1 MQEILHPDISGFR
14 MTILTSFLQSKF
26 SYDILVVALLKDV
39 RKSRNVK
46 MRQGKRRFWSE
57 SGFSLIELLVVIS
70 IITLLIGFLATG
82 IQGVKRHATNLRQ
95 KSNFH
100 AIEVGLE
107 LFEKDYDD
115 YPPSKTLETLSDG
128 TAGPQVCGAQHLA
141 EALVGRDMRG
151 FDPKTNWYAPDED
164 DTIYASQEGKGSTPE
179 DEAASRTRRW
189 KLFIELK
196 KMGAFVMHDLYG
208 DTYSEPVY
216 SSEDPCS
223 PDSFRAPV
231 ITDIFRQKKVKVLYK
246 DQPEWA
252 GSPILY
258 YKANSASRLFK
269 KVPASGD
276 DFKKWIY
283 NYEDNRGIIELGTIK
298 DPAVEH
304 HFSEAYTYTY
314 TEDGQ
319 PRTGTGVHL
328 FYKTITNPKVSYD
341 KPFNAATFILI
352 SAGRDG
358 IYGTSDDITNFD
370 Y

>member
-1 MQEILHPDISGFR
+1 MAQLTKRIL
-14 MTILTSFLQSKF
+14 K
-26 SYDILVVALLKDV
+26 
-39 RKSRNVK
+39 
-46 MRQGKRRFWSE
+46 E

-95 KSNFH
+95 KANFH

-115 YPPSKTLETLSDG
+115 YPPSRVLPDATTTTE
-128 TAGPQVCGAQHLA
+128 PVVCGAQHLA
-141 EALVGRDMRG
+141 EALVGRDLRG
-151 FDPKTNWYAPDED
+151 FDPESNWYAPAEDE
-164 DTIYASQEGKGSTPE
+164 TIYASKNKESDDE
-179 DEAASRTRRW
+179 DVAASRARRW

-223 PDSFRAPV
+223 PDDFRAPV

-252 GSPILY
+252 GTPILY

-304 HFSEAYTYTY
+304 DFSEAYTYTY

>member
-100 AIEVGLE
+100 A
-107 LFEKDYDD
+107 
-115 YPPSKTLETLSDG
+115 
-128 TAGPQVCGAQHLA
+128 
-141 EALVGRDMRG
+141 
-151 FDPKTNWYAPDED
+151 
-164 DTIYASQEGKGSTPE
+164 
-179 DEAASRTRRW
+179 
-189 KLFIELK
+189 
-196 KMGAFVMHDLYG
+196 
-208 DTYSEPVY
+208 VY

>member
-1 MQEILHPDISGFR
+1 VD
-14 MTILTSFLQSKF
+14 
-26 SYDILVVALLKDV
+26 LLKEF

-46 MRQGKRRFWSE
+46 MGQGKRRFLSG
-57 SGFSLIELLVVIS
+57 SGFTLIELLVVIS
-70 IITLLIGFLATG
+70 IIMMLIGLLATG

-107 LFEKDYDD
+107 LFQKDYDD
-115 YPPSKTLETLSDG
+115 YPPSEMIDEKSDG
-128 TAGPQVCGAQHLA
+128 SPGPKVCGAQHLA
-141 EALVGRDMRG
+141 EALVGRDTRG
-151 FDPKTNWYAPDED
+151 FDPKTNWYAPDENES
-164 DTIYASQEGKGSTPE
+164 IYANVTAKGSTQQ

-196 KMGAFVMHDLYG
+196 EMGAFVMHDLYENYNG
-208 DTYSEPVY
+208 DVY
-216 SSEDPCS
+216 STKDPCS

-231 ITDIFRQKKVKVLYK
+231 LTDIFRQKEIKVPYK
-246 DQPEWA
+246 DHAEWV

-258 YKANSASRLFK
+258 YKANSSSRLFK
-269 KVPASGD
+269 KVPGKNAPAQSD
-276 DFKKWIY
+276 DFTNWIY

-298 DPAVEH
+298 DPAVKH
-304 HFSEAYTYTY
+304 HFDEEYTY
-314 TEDGQ
+314 TEDG
-319 PRTGTGVHL
+319 RNRNGVHL

-358 IYGTSDDITNFD
+358 IYGTRDDITNFD

>member
-1 MQEILHPDISGFR
+1 MVL
-14 MTILTSFLQSKF
+14 SFELRSVF
-26 SYDILVVALLKDV
+26 CLRVGLVKKL

-46 MRQGKRRFWSE
+46 MAQLTKRILKE

-95 KSNFH
+95 KANFH

-115 YPPSKTLETLSDG
+115 YPPSRVLPDATTTTE
-128 TAGPQVCGAQHLA
+128 PVVCGAQHLA
-141 EALVGRDMRG
+141 EALVGRDLRG
-151 FDPKTNWYAPDED
+151 FDPESNWYAPAEDE
-164 DTIYASQEGKGSTPE
+164 TIYASKNKESDDE
-179 DEAASRTRRW
+179 DVAASRARRW

-196 KMGAFVMHDLYG
+196 KMGAFVMHDLYDNYNKG
-208 DTYSEPVY
+208 VY
-216 SSEDPCS
+216 STEDPCV
-223 PDSFRAPV
+223 PDDFRAPV
-231 ITDIFRQKKVKVLYK
+231 ITDIFRQKKVKVSYK
-246 DQPEWA
+246 ENPEWA

-258 YKANSASRLFK
+258 YKANSGSRLFK
-269 KVPASGD
+269 KVPEPSDELAG
-276 DFKKWIY
+276 WIY
-283 NYEDNRGIIELGTIK
+283 NSQDNQGIIELGTVK
-298 DPAVEH
+298 DPEVKH
-304 HFSEAYTYTY
+304 YFSEEHTYT
-314 TEDGQ
+314 DGGQ
-319 PRTGTGVHL
+319 PRTGVHL

>member
-1 MQEILHPDISGFR
+1 
-14 MTILTSFLQSKF
+14 
-26 SYDILVVALLKDV
+26 
-39 RKSRNVK
+39 
-46 MRQGKRRFWSE
+46 MRQAKRQFVSE
-57 SGFSLIELLVVIS
+57 SGFSLIELLVVVS

-82 IQGVKRHATNLRQ
+82 IQSVKRHATNLRQ

-115 YPPSKTLETLSDG
+115 YPPSKVLPNDDPTTTDL
-128 TAGPQVCGAQHLA
+128 VCGAQHLA

-164 DTIYASQEGKGSTPE
+164 ETIYANEDNKGSTME
-179 DEAASRTRRW
+179 DEAASRSRRW

-196 KMGAFVMHDLYG
+196 KMGAFVMHDLYDNYNG
-208 DTYSEPVY
+208 DVY
-216 SSEDPCS
+216 SSKDPCV

-231 ITDIFRQKKVKVLYK
+231 ITDIFRQKKIKVFYK
-246 DQPEWA
+246 EQSEWV

-258 YKANSASRLFK
+258 YKANSSSRLFK
-269 KVPASGD
+269 KVPEPSDEFAG
-276 DFKKWIY
+276 WVY
-283 NYEDNRGIIELGTIK
+283 NYEDNRAIIDLGKIK
-298 DPAVEH
+298 DPTVMH
-304 HFSEAYTYTY
+304 HFNELYTY
-314 TEDGQ
+314 TENGQQRDG
-319 PRTGTGVHL
+319 VDL

-358 IYGTSDDITNFD
+358 IFGTSDDITNFD

>member
-1 MQEILHPDISGFR
+1 M
-14 MTILTSFLQSKF
+14 KCV
-26 SYDILVVALLKDV
+26 LVADLLKKL

-46 MRQGKRRFWSE
+46 MGQSTRRFWSE

-107 LFEKDYDD
+107 LFEKDYDE
-115 YPPSKTLETLSDG
+115 YPPSRVLPDATTTTEPL
-128 TAGPQVCGAQHLA
+128 VCGAQHLA

-151 FDPKTNWYAPDED
+151 FDPESNWYAPEEDE
-164 DTIYASQEGKGSTPE
+164 TIYANEDDKDSTAE
-179 DEAASRTRRW
+179 EEAASRTRRW

-208 DTYSEPVY
+208 DTYSKPVY
-216 SSEDPCS
+216 STNDYTKIE
-223 PDSFRAPV
+223 SFRAPV
-231 ITDIFRQKKVKVLYK
+231 ITDIFRQKKITRPVPPYEGGS
-246 DQPEWA
+246 EWV

-258 YKANSASRLFK
+258 YKADSASRFFK
-269 KVPASGD
+269 KLPAPTDGPD
-276 DFKKWIY
+276 EFAGWIY
-283 NYEDNRGIIELGTIK
+283 NYEDNRAIIKLGKIK
-298 DPAVEH
+298 DPAVMHRFNEL
-304 HFSEAYTYTY
+304 YTY
-314 TEDGQ
+314 TEDTQQRDGID
-319 PRTGTGVHL
+319 L
-328 FYKTITNPKVSYD
+328 FYKTITNPKVNYD

-352 SAGRDG
+352 SAGYDG
-358 IYGTSDDITNFD
+358 IYGTSDDVTNFD

>member
-1 MQEILHPDISGFR
+1 MQE
-14 MTILTSFLQSKF
+14 ILTSFLQSKF
-26 SYDILVVALLKDV
+26 SYDILVVALLKDA

-115 YPPSKTLETLSDG
+115 YPPSRVLPDATTTTEPL
-128 TAGPQVCGAQHLA
+128 VCGAQHLA

-151 FDPKTNWYAPDED
+151 FDPESNWYAPAEDE
-164 DTIYASQEGKGSTPE
+164 TIYANEDDKGSTPE

-196 KMGAFVMHDLYG
+196 KMGAFVMHDLYENYTG
-208 DTYSEPVY
+208 AVY
-216 SSEDPCS
+216 STKDPCV
-223 PDSFRAPV
+223 PESFRAPV
-231 ITDIFRQKKVKVLYK
+231 ITDIFRQKKIKVFYK
-246 DQPEWA
+246 DRSEWV

-269 KVPASGD
+269 KIPEPSDELAG
-276 DFKKWIY
+276 WIY

-298 DPAVEH
+298 DPEVKH
-304 HFSEAYTYTY
+304 HFSEGHTYTD
-314 TEDGQ
+314 EGQ
-319 PRTGTGVHL
+319 PRTGVHL
-328 FYKTITNPKVSYD
+328 FYETITNPKVSYD

-358 IYGTSDDITNFD
+358 IYGTTDDITNFD

>member
-1 MQEILHPDISGFR
+1 MG
-14 MTILTSFLQSKF
+14 QST
-26 SYDILVVALLKDV
+26 
-39 RKSRNVK
+39 
-46 MRQGKRRFWSE
+46 RRFWSK

-115 YPPSKTLETLSDG
+115 YPPSKVLPDDDPTTTDL
-128 TAGPQVCGAQHLA
+128 VCGAQHLA

-151 FDPKTNWYAPDED
+151 FDPKSNWYAPDKD
-164 DTIYASQEGKGSTPE
+164 DTIYASSNKEDSTDE
-179 DEAASRTRRW
+179 DIAASRSRRW

-196 KMGAFVMHDLYG
+196 KMGAFVMHDLYDNYTG
-208 DTYSEPVY
+208 AVY
-216 SSEDPCS
+216 SSEDPGV
-223 PDSFRAPV
+223 PDDFRAPV
-231 ITDIFRQKKVKVLYK
+231 ITDIFRQKKVKVPYK
-246 DQPEWA
+246 ENSEWA

-269 KVPASGD
+269 KVPELSDEFAG
-276 DFKKWIY
+276 WIY

-298 DPAVEH
+298 DPAVTH
-304 HFSEAYTYTY
+304 HFNEEHTYT
-314 TEDGQ
+314 DAGQ
-319 PRTGTGVHL
+319 PRTGVHL

-358 IYGTSDDITNFD
+358 IFGTSDDITNFD

>member
-1 MQEILHPDISGFR
+1 MRQSTRRFLSGSGF
-14 MTILTSFLQSKF
+14 T
-26 SYDILVVALLKDV
+26 
-39 RKSRNVK
+39 
-46 MRQGKRRFWSE
+46 
-57 SGFSLIELLVVIS
+57 LIELLVVIS

-82 IQGVKRHATNLRQ
+82 VQGVKRHATNLRQ

-115 YPPSKTLETLSDG
+115 YPPSRVLPDATTTTEPL
-128 TAGPQVCGAQHLA
+128 VCGAQHLA

-164 DTIYASQEGKGSTPE
+164 ETIYANKDDKGSTKE

-196 KMGAFVMHDLYG
+196 KMGAFVMHDLYENY
-208 DTYSEPVY
+208 DPSVEDVY
-216 SSEDPCS
+216 STKDYTKLE
-223 PDSFRAPV
+223 SFRAPV
-231 ITDIFRQKKVKVLYK
+231 ITDIFRQKKITRPDPPYEGGS
-246 DQPEWA
+246 EWV

-258 YKANSASRLFK
+258 YKANSSSRLFK
-269 KVPASGD
+269 KVPQPSDKLAT
-276 DFKKWIY
+276 WIY
-283 NYEDNRGIIELGTIK
+283 NYQDNRGIIELGTIK
-298 DPAVEH
+298 DPAVMHQFNEL
-304 HFSEAYTYTY
+304 YTY
-314 TEDGQ
+314 TEDNQ
-319 PRTGTGVHL
+319 QRTGVHL

-352 SAGRDG
+352 SAGHDG
-358 IYGTSDDITNFD
+358 IYGTKDDITNFN